1 MFDQM
6 LVENT
11 VRTRRPLAIVLSLAG
26 QVFVASLTILLPL
39 LRTEMIGPSRMLRLV
54 TVPLR
59 NGEITPVQRRQP
71 EVRTVMRA
79 AATRQIFAGRIL
91 QQPAE
96 VPKGILLEEAPQV
109 GMPAARGAGISGVPD
124 GVPGAIEAAMDE
136 VPSIAKPRFVEPPP
150 IRTLPIRVGGDV
162 QAAKILTQV
171 APVYPALAKQA
182 RISGVVR
189 LEAVIS
195 RNGFIESLRVKS
207 GYPLLTSAAVDAV
220 RKWIYRPTLLNGE
233 PVEVLTEIEVN
244 FRLNQ

>member
-54 TVPLR
+54 SVPLR
-59 NGEITPVQRRQP
+59 NGEI
-71 EVRTVMRA
+71 
-79 AATRQIFAGRIL
+79 
-91 QQPAE
+91 
-96 VPKGILLEEAPQV
+96 
-109 GMPAARGAGISGVPD
+109 
-124 GVPGAIEAAMDE
+124 
-136 VPSIAKPRFVEPPP
+136 
-150 IRTLPIRVGGDV
+150 
-162 QAAKILTQV
+162 LTQV
-171 APVYPALAKQA
+171 SPVYPALAKQA

-207 GYPLLTSAAVDAV
+207 GHPLLTGAAVDAV

-244 FRLNQ
+244 FKLNQ